1 MSASTTIRPAK
12 GRATNVMKKKS
23 KQLRDMESTLAL
35 LRPDNSAV
43 KEEKSYGNFYVVT
56 YAVITE
62 SKHSASLLPES
73 LFGYTAERVPS
84 TF

>member
-1 MSASTTIRPAK
+1 MSASTTIRPSK

-35 LRPDNSAV
+35 LRPDNPAV
-43 KEEKSYGNFYVVT
+43 KEEKSYGNFCVLT

-62 SKHSASLLPES
+62 SKDSASLLPKYCW
-73 LFGYTAERVPS
+73 LHC
-84 TF
+84 